1 MLSIE
6 QIRAFYPGFPQDTQT
21 TIHLLKEYIEL
32 LVLNHL
38 SNTKYIEKLTF
49 IGGTNLR
56 LIKGID
62 RFSEDLDFDCKEL
75 SAKEFADMTDGV
87 IRFLRNQGLPAE
99 AKESESSHLTAM
111 RRTIMFPEYLYS
123 LGLASEAE
131 RNRKFILKIE
141 AQDQGVVYKRV
152 KKMISLDGF
161 YFQFPVPSD
170 SVLCAMKWA
179 ALLSRGKGRDFYD
192 TMFLMGQASPDLD
205 FLNSRCGISS
215 IMQLKEAAAE
225 MLSKTDLIKKSRD
238 FEYLIFNK
246 SKASLIQH
254 FDPEILF
261 KALPK

>member
-6 QIRAFYPGFPQDTQT
+6 QIKAFYPGFPQDNQT

-38 SNTKYIEKLTF
+38 AKTKYVEKLTF
-49 IGGTNLR
+49 IGETNLR

-62 RFSEDLDFDCKEL
+62 RFSGDLDFDCKDL
-75 SAKEFADMTDGV
+75 SGIEFTDMTDGV
-87 IRFLRNQGLPAE
+87 VRFLRSQGLPAE

-111 RRTIMFPEYLYS
+111 RRTILFPEYLFS

-131 RNRKFILKIE
+131 RNRKFMLKIE

-161 YFQFPVPSD
+161 YFQFPVPTD

-192 TMFLMGQASPDLD
+192 TMFLMSQTSPDLD
-205 FLNSRCGISS
+205 FLASRCGISS
-215 IMQLKEAAAE
+215 IEQLKEATSE
-225 MLSKTDLIKKSRD
+225 MLSRTDLIKKSRD
-238 FEYLIFNK
+238 FEYLIFDK
-246 SKASLIQH
+246 TKASVSQH
-254 FDPEILF
+254 FDPDL
-261 KALPK
+261 LLQR